1 MLRVRF
7 PSQNS
12 ENVLTLPLTC
22 SGCPARATNQP
33 HVISKVHTE
42 STLVLSLANDSCWEN
57 LILRIRFPSQ
67 NGRNALTLSVTYSSY
82 PTLVPN

>member
-22 SGCPARATNQP
+22 SSCLTRATNQS
-33 HVISKVHTE
+33 HIISEVHTE
-42 STLVLSLANDSCWEN
+42 STLVLLLANDSYWEN
-57 LILRIRFPSQ
+57 LTLRIRFPSQ
-67 NGRNALTLSVTYSSY
+67 NGENALTLSVTYSSC